1 MPAQAVT
8 ADRLT
13 AHTTVVL
20 DQQRLLR
27 VVPQVRPLP
36 VQNVHPEPGQQNV
49 LVVTANVAAVV
60 AIVVAQ

>member
-27 VVPQVRPLP
+27 VAPQVRPLP
-36 VQNVHPEPGQQNV
+36 AQNVHPEPRQQNV
-49 LVVTANVAAVV
+49 LVVTANVAAVA